1 MNKVDDF
8 DFDFLH
14 GRIEQLLKQF
24 GLLEEAKFG
33 IVFGTFGDE
42 PYDYSGY
49 SSYASMF
56 SNNSNNYT
64 DSAFFSLFVSLL
76 DVFTEY
82 RSQYVIADHYHG
94 IISVEMSA
102 INVEWVDEV
111 VADMVVAILRE
122 DENAHSYG
130 GNAH

>member
-1 MNKVDDF
+1 MDKVDDF
-8 DFDFLH
+8 DFDFIPS
-14 GRIEQLLKQF
+14 RIEQLLKQF

-33 IVFGTFGDE
+33 VVFGTFGDE
-42 PYDYSGY
+42 AYSYGGY
-49 SSYASMF
+49 CSYASMF
-56 SNNSNNYT
+56 SNDSNNYT

-102 INVEWVDEV
+102 INVEWVDEE
-111 VADMVVAILRE
+111 VADMVVAILRG

-130 GNAH
+130 RNVH